1 MSVNK
6 GIVRL
11 RNMPENVERQWQG
24 TTDGTSWMH
33 RSLIGMM
40 KVIPLWFFYLLM
52 SLAIPFYVIFNH
64 KGYISNYHYFR
75 RRHGFGPLKSFL
87 HIFACHWMFGAVI
100 MDRFASYSGKKFKV
114 EVPQMPMYEALCSG
128 KSGFLQLSSHIGN
141 DELAGYE
148 LRPPKKMN
156 ALVFS
161 GEGEA
166 LTENRTR
173 VLGQN
178 NVQLV
183 NISEDMS
190 HLVILNNALSDGEI
204 VNIHGDR
211 VFGSNRTIRCKI
223 MNGEADLP
231 LGPFLL
237 ASMRGVPAVSVFV
250 MKTGL
255 RKYRVHLFRPDEGLE
270 GLEVREKAE
279 TMARAYAGNI
289 TEILRLY
296 PDQWFNFYEFWN
308 D

>member
-1 MSVNK
+1 MSES
-6 GIVRL
+6 G
-11 RNMPENVERQWQG
+11 ERQWQG

-52 SLAIPFYVIFNH
+52 SLAIPFYMIFNH
-64 KGYISNYHYFR
+64 KGYLSNYHYFR

-87 HIFACHWMFGAVI
+87 HVFACHWMFGTVI

-114 EVPQMPMYEALCSG
+114 EVPQMLMYEELCTG
-128 KSGFLQLSSHIGN
+128 EKGFVQLSSHIGN

-148 LRPPKKMN
+148 LKAPKNMN
-156 ALVFS
+156 ALVFA
-161 GEGEA
+161 GEGKT
-166 LTENRTR
+166 LTENRSR
-173 VLGQN
+173 VLGVN
-178 NVQLV
+178 NVRLV

-190 HLVILNNALSDGEI
+190 HLVILNNALADGEI

-211 VFGSNRTIRCKI
+211 VFGSNRTVRCDI
-223 MNGEADLP
+223 LGAEAELP

-250 MKTGL
+250 MKAGL

-270 GLEVREKAE
+270 GLDVREKAE
-279 TMARAYAGNI
+279 AMAKAYASEI
-289 TEILRLY
+289 TEVLRLY

>member
-1 MSVNK
+1 
-6 GIVRL
+6 
-11 RNMPENVERQWQG
+11 MPENVERQWQG

-33 RSLIGMM
+33 RALIGMM
-40 KVIPLWFFYLLM
+40 KVIPLWFFYILM
-52 SLAIPFYVIFNH
+52 SLVIPFYVIFNH

-75 RRHGFGPLKSFL
+75 RRQGFGPLKSFL
-87 HIFACHWMFGAVI
+87 HIFACHWMFGTVI

-114 EVPQMPMYEALCSG
+114 EVPQMPMYEELCAG
-128 KSGFLQLSSHIGN
+128 EDGFLQLSSHIGN

-156 ALVFS
+156 ALVFG

-166 LTENRTR
+166 LTENRER
-173 VLGQN
+173 ILGGN
-178 NVQLV
+178 NVRLV

-190 HLVILNNALSDGEI
+190 HLVILNNALSDGDI

-211 VFGSNRTIRCKI
+211 VFGSNRTVRCEI
-223 MNGEADLP
+223 LGAEAELP

-237 ASMRGVPAVSVFV
+237 ASMRGVPAISVFV
-250 MKTGL
+250 MKVGL

-270 GLEVREKAE
+270 GLEVRKKAE
-279 TMARAYAGNI
+279 AMARAYAGEI
-289 TEILRLY
+289 TEVLRLY

>member
-1 MSVNK
+1 MNMSGN
-6 GIVRL
+6 G
-11 RNMPENVERQWQG
+11 ERQWQG

-52 SLAIPFYVIFNH
+52 SLAIPFYVVFNH
-64 KGYISNYHYFR
+64 KGYISNYHYFHS
-75 RRHGFGPLKSFL
+75 RHGFGPLKSFL
-87 HIFACHWMFGAVI
+87 HVFACHWMFGTVI

-114 EVPQMPMYEALCSG
+114 EVPQMPMYEKLCAG
-128 KSGFLQLSSHIGN
+128 ESGFLQLSSHIGN

-156 ALVFS
+156 ALVFG

-166 LTENRTR
+166 LTENRER
-173 VLGQN
+173 ILGGN
-178 NVQLV
+178 NVRLV

-190 HLVILNNALSDGEI
+190 HLVILNNALADGEI

-211 VFGSNRTIRCKI
+211 VFGSNRTVRCGI
-223 MNGEADLP
+223 LGAEAELP

-250 MKTGL
+250 MKVGL

-270 GLEVREKAE
+270 GLGVRDKAE
-279 TMARAYAGNI
+279 AMAKAYAGNI

-296 PDQWFNFYEFWN
+296 PDQWFNFYEFWKH

>member
-1 MSVNK
+1 MSES
-6 GIVRL
+6 G
-11 RNMPENVERQWQG
+11 ERQWQG

-40 KVIPLWFFYLLM
+40 KVVPLWFFYLLM
-52 SLAIPFYVIFNH
+52 SLAIPFYMIFNH

-75 RRHGFGPLKSFL
+75 RRQSFGPLESFL
-87 HIFACHWMFGAVI
+87 HVLACHWMFGTVI

-114 EVPQMPMYEALCSG
+114 EVPQMPMYEALCAQE
-128 KSGFLQLSSHIGN
+128 KGFVQLSSHIGN

-148 LRPPKKMN
+148 LKPPKKMN
-156 ALVFS
+156 ALVFG

-166 LTENRTR
+166 LTENRER
-173 VLGQN
+173 ILGGN
-178 NVQLV
+178 NVRLV
-183 NISEDMS
+183 SISEDMS
-190 HLVILNNALSDGEI
+190 HLVILNNALADGEI

-211 VFGSNRTIRCKI
+211 VFGSNRTVRCVVL
-223 MNGEADLP
+223 GAEAELP

-250 MKTGL
+250 MKAGL

-270 GLEVREKAE
+270 GLDVREKAGA
-279 TMARAYAGNI
+279 MAKAYAGEV
-289 TEILRLY
+289 TKILRLY
-296 PDQWFNFYEFWN
+296 PDQWFNFYEFWKN

>member
-1 MSVNK
+1 MEV
-6 GIVRL
+6 
-11 RNMPENVERQWQG
+11 NMPESGERQWQG

-40 KVIPLWFFYLLM
+40 KVIPLWLFYLLM
-52 SLAIPFYVIFNH
+52 SLAIPFYMIFNH

-75 RRHGFGPLKSFL
+75 RRHGFGPLKSFF
-87 HIFACHWMFGAVI
+87 HVFACHWMFGTVI

-114 EVPQMPMYEALCSG
+114 EVPRMSMYEDLCAH
-128 KSGFLQLSSHIGN
+128 KEGFVQLSSHIGN

-148 LRPPKKMN
+148 LKAPKNMN
-156 ALVFS
+156 ALVFA
-161 GEGEA
+161 GEGKA
-166 LTENRTR
+166 LTENRPR
-173 VLGQN
+173 VLGVN
-178 NVQLV
+178 NVRLV

-190 HLVILNNALSDGEI
+190 HLVILNNALADGEI

-211 VFGSNRTIRCKI
+211 VFGSNRTVRCEI
-223 MNGEADLP
+223 LGAEAELP

-237 ASMRGVPAVSVFV
+237 VSMRGVPTVSVFV
-250 MKTGL
+250 MKVGL

-270 GLEVREKAE
+270 GLDVREKAVA
-279 TMARAYAGNI
+279 MARAYAGGI

-296 PDQWFNFYEFWN
+296 PDQWFNFYEYWN

>member
-1 MSVNK
+1 MSES
-6 GIVRL
+6 G
-11 RNMPENVERQWQG
+11 ERQWQG

-52 SLAIPFYVIFNH
+52 SLVIPFYMIFNH

-75 RRHGFGPLKSFL
+75 RRQSFGPLESFL
-87 HIFACHWMFGAVI
+87 HVLACHWMFGTVI

-114 EVPQMPMYEALCSG
+114 EVPQMPMYEELCSE

-156 ALVFS
+156 ALVFG

-166 LTENRTR
+166 LTENRER
-173 VLGQN
+173 ILGGN
-178 NVQLV
+178 NVRLV
-183 NISEDMS
+183 SISEDMS
-190 HLVILNNALSDGEI
+190 HLVILNNALAGGEI

-211 VFGSNRTIRCKI
+211 VFGSNRTVRCVVL
-223 MNGEADLP
+223 GAEAELP

-237 ASMRGVPAVSVFV
+237 ASMRSVPAVSVFV
-250 MKTGL
+250 MKVGL

-270 GLEVREKAE
+270 GLDVREKAE
-279 TMARAYAGNI
+279 AMAKAYAGEV
-289 TEILRLY
+289 TKILRLY
-296 PDQWFNFYEFWN
+296 PDQWFNFYEFWKN

>member
-1 MSVNK
+1 MEV
-6 GIVRL
+6 
-11 RNMPENVERQWQG
+11 NMPESGERQWQG

-40 KVIPLWFFYLLM
+40 KVIPLWLFYLLM
-52 SLAIPFYVIFNH
+52 SLAIPFYMIFNH

-75 RRHGFGPLKSFL
+75 RRHGFGPLKSFF
-87 HIFACHWMFGAVI
+87 HVFACHWMFGTVI

-114 EVPQMPMYEALCSG
+114 EVPRMSMYEDLCAH
-128 KSGFLQLSSHIGN
+128 KEGFVQLSSHIGN

-148 LRPPKKMN
+148 LKAPKNMN
-156 ALVFS
+156 ALVFA
-161 GEGEA
+161 GEGKA

-173 VLGQN
+173 VLGVN
-178 NVQLV
+178 NVRLV

-190 HLVILNNALSDGEI
+190 HLVILNNALADGEI

-211 VFGSNRTIRCKI
+211 VFGSNRTVRCEI
-223 MNGEADLP
+223 LGAEAELP

-237 ASMRGVPAVSVFV
+237 VSMRGVPTVSVFV
-250 MKTGL
+250 MKVGL

-270 GLEVREKAE
+270 GLDVREKAVA
-279 TMARAYAGNI
+279 MARAYAGGI

-296 PDQWFNFYEFWN
+296 PDQWFNFYEYWN